1 MSERVHIL
9 VLKKNLFML
18 SLWVNLT
25 ESADDWLEML
35 DILSCQ

>member
-25 ESADDWLEML
+25 GSADDWLEML